1 MEASTN
7 MQRYMDVINQGMA
20 DPVVQNCLVLIDR
33 EVDALRPPPPPKV

>member
-7 MQRYMDVINQGMA
+7 MQRYMDVVTQGTA
-20 DPVVQNCLVLIDR
+20 DPVVQYSLVLIDK

>member
-7 MQRYMDVINQGMA
+7 IQRYMDVINQGNV
-20 DPVVQNCLVLIDR
+20 DPVVQYSLVMIDK